1 MIIFI
6 GSKHRKCLVSIMS
19 SEDEC
24 DFSSGV
30 NSPKSIE
37 FVEDDLNIDIEI
49 LISEVQARSL
59 LWDKSLNKYS
69 DRYLKRAAWKEIFI
83 LLYPDYEKVSSQ
95 HQKLIG
101 KY

>member
-1 MIIFI
+1 M
-6 GSKHRKCLVSIMS
+6 
-19 SEDEC
+19 
-24 DFSSGV
+24 
-30 NSPKSIE
+30 
-37 FVEDDLNIDIEI
+37 EDDLNIDIEI

-95 HQKLIG
+95 NQKLIG

>member
-1 MIIFI
+1 
-6 GSKHRKCLVSIMS
+6 MS

-37 FVEDDLNIDIEI
+37 FVEDDINIDIEI
-49 LISEVQARSL
+49 LTNKVKARPL
-59 LWDKSLNKYS
+59 FWDKSLNNYS
-69 DRYLKRAAWKEIFI
+69 DRYLKRTAWKEIFI
-83 LLYPDYEKVSSQ
+83 LLNPDYEKISSE

-101 KY
+101 KYSSNII